1 MTPEQMT
8 QLEGVV
14 RYAARQA
21 AGSLLEFEDAQQVA
35 WLAILEVLD
44 DYDPS
49 RASLETYAQR
59 VAVGAV
65 RDAANGF
72 SSALSTRPTT
82 MKVYRRIVREHG
94 SAAAGYERCGDY
106 GMTRQTFYDAH
117 VAYTGGRSLDESL
130 TRTDDYTGSEEEAAP
145 VEASL
150 PFEWDNSPDF
160 SVWEAIETLSE
171 KQQEAML
178 LYARGLSTVEIGRR
192 LGISQQ
198 KAHQRI
204 ERGLD
209 NLRGIYSSGV

>member
-21 AGSLLEFEDAQQVA
+21 AGSMLEFEDAQQVA
-35 WLAILEVLD
+35 WLAILEALD

-65 RDAANGF
+65 RNAANGF
-72 SSALSTRPTT
+72 SSAMSVPKSTMNR
-82 MKVYRRIVREHG
+82 YRTAVRAYG
-94 SAAAGYERCGDY
+94 SAEAAYEHADEFK
-106 GMTRQTFYDAH
+106 MTQRAFYDAH

-145 VEASL
+145 VEAAL
-150 PFEWDNSPDF
+150 PFEWDNTPDF

-178 LYARGLSTVEIGRR
+178 LYARGLSSVEIGAR
-192 LGISQQ
+192 LGISKQS
-198 KAHQRI
+198 AH
-204 ERGLD
+204 ERVHTGLES
-209 NLRGIYSSGV
+209 LRGIYSQP